1 MAVKGNSK
9 NFLDTSFVVIYCI
22 QKYETNAC
30 SSFLRKSQNEFYRI
44 QRWILMD

>member
-9 NFLDTSFVVIYCI
+9 NFLDTFFVVIYRI

-30 SSFLRKSQNEFYRI
+30 SSFLRSQNEFYGI